1 MGHRKPQLDVLSIPK
16 SLLDH
21 SRDVVWRA
29 DGDGNGKLI
38 YLNRAGERLFGRSA
52 QSIAGTTPWWTE
64 VVHPDDRDAFVASLA
79 TETPSEVVFRI
90 VRPNGIS
97 VAVCQHVQRVITA
110 DGGTETLAVATEV
123 NGSTAS
129 ERALREAEASYHA
142 LIDTLPL
149 CMLVKDCDSKRIL
162 ANRRYLE
169 VHDKTLEEMI
179 GKTDADLF
187 PRQLAEKFTRDDQEV
202 IRTGTTLHGQEEYRT
217 ASGKRLWI
225 ERIKCPLRDADG
237 RITGVQL
244 LFWDITDKRQAEEA
258 LEQERHLLQTLLE
271 TIPDAIYFKD
281 RESRFLRI
289 SKSMAEKFGLNDS
302 SEAIG
307 KTDADIFTE
316 EHAQQARADE
326 VAVMESGEPL
336 VALVEKETWPDRDD
350 TWCSTTKMPLRN
362 SNGEIVG
369 TFGISRDITELKK
382 TEDELREARDAAN
395 AASRAKSEF
404 VANMSHEIRTPMN
417 GIIGMAELL
426 GDTSLTR
433 GQTDYLGMIRQSAD
447 SLLRLL
453 NDILDFS
460 KIEAG
465 KLELESLTFNL
476 SDCVGKTTQT
486 LAIRAAEKGLELACR
501 IAPELPERFI
511 GDPGRVRQMIVNL
524 VGNAI
529 KFTEKGEI
537 VVEVTEVSR
546 SNGRIRLHFSVK
558 DTGIGI
564 PPDKQ
569 TAVFEAFTQ
578 ADASTTRR
586 FGGTGLGLA
595 ISSQLVQMMKG
606 EIWLESTV
614 GRGTAFHFTAEF
626 EIAGDQ
632 PEALSFERSSL
643 AGLPVLLVDDNDTNR
658 RILEE
663 MLKSWSLAPRATASG
678 AEALTEMQ
686 RAANDNEP
694 YRLVLLDCMMPGMDG
709 FSLAQLINDN
719 TALAHPAMVMIS
731 SAARPG
737 DAKRCRELGVSRYM
751 TKPVIK
757 SELLDAILEALD
769 ECTGKATTAEPVV
782 VAQPS
787 GRSLRVLL
795 VEDGLVNQRVAVGF
809 LERAGHQVTVAENG
823 EAAIRCWENQP
834 YDVILMDV
842 QMPIMDG
849 LEATTAIRKRESA
862 AGTRT
867 PIIAMTAAAM
877 KGDKERCL
885 AVGMDDYVSKPIAP
899 DSLFAT
905 LAKYVDGLIAAE
917 PVPALERE
925 NDQREI
931 VDFDLALTQVP
942 GGVAVLQDLARIF
955 LSECPKL
962 LKDLRQGLADENVES
977 AQRAVHTLKGAARI
991 LAANRLAQVSSE
1003 FETLAKDKQLETVRV
1018 RLEELESAVEQACR
1032 IINAW
1037 QS

>member
-1 MGHRKPQLDVLSIPK
+1 MGPRNSQPDVLSIPT

-21 SRDVVWRA
+21 ARDVVWRA
-29 DGDGNGKLI
+29 DGDGKLTF
-38 YLNRAGERLFGRSA
+38 LNRTGEQLFGRSL
-52 QSIAGTTPWWTE
+52 QSLEATTPWWTD
-64 VVHPDDRDAFVASLA
+64 VVHPDDRDAFVASFAL
-79 TETPSEVVFRI
+79 ETPSELTFRI
-90 VRPNGIS
+90 VRPNGVS
-97 VAVCQHVQRVITA
+97 VEIRQQVQRVINS
-110 DGGTETLAVATEV
+110 DGEAEILAVATEV
-123 NGSTAS
+123 NGSTDS
-129 ERALREAEASYHA
+129 ERALREAEANYRV
-142 LIDTLPL
+142 LIDSLPL
-149 CMLVKDCDSKRIL
+149 CLLIKARDGKRIL

-169 VHDKTLEEMI
+169 LHEKTWEEVI

-187 PRQLAEKFTRDDQEV
+187 PPELAAKYTSDDQTV
-202 IRTGTTLHGQEEYRT
+202 ILADSIMHGEEEYLT
-217 ASGKRLWI
+217 ASGKKLWI

-237 RITGVQL
+237 TISGVQL
-244 LFWDITDKRQAEEA
+244 LFWDVTDKRQAEEA
-258 LEQERHLLQTLLE
+258 LDKERYLLQTLLE

-289 SKSMAEKFGLNDS
+289 SHSMAEKFDLNDT

-326 VAVMESGEPL
+326 IAIMESGEPL
-336 VALVEKETWPDRDD
+336 VASIEKETWPDRQDS
-350 TWCSTTKMPLRN
+350 WCSTTKMPLRN
-362 SNGEIVG
+362 STGEIVG
-369 TFGISRDITELKK
+369 TFGISRDITDLKRAQ
-382 TEDELREARDAAN
+382 DELREARDAAN
-395 AASRAKSEF
+395 AANLAKSEF

-417 GIIGMAELL
+417 GIIGMSELL
-426 GDTSLTR
+426 VDTSLTR
-433 GQTDYLGMIRQSAD
+433 EQAEYLGMIRQSAD

-465 KLELESLTFNL
+465 KLALESLPFNL

-486 LAIRAAEKGLELACR
+486 LAVRAAEKGLELACR
-501 IAPELPERFI
+501 IAPELPERFV
-511 GDPGRVRQMIVNL
+511 GDPGRLRQLIVNL

-529 KFTEKGEI
+529 KFTERGEV
-537 VVEVTEVSR
+537 VVEVTEASR
-546 SNGRIRLHFSVK
+546 SNSHIRLHFSVK

-564 PPDKQ
+564 PLDKQ
-569 TAVFEAFTQ
+569 QAVFEAFTQ

-595 ISSQLVQMMKG
+595 ISSQLVRMMKG
-606 EIWLESTV
+606 EIWIESEV
-614 GRGTAFHFTAEF
+614 GRGTVFHFTAEF
-626 EIAGDQ
+626 EIARDQ
-632 PEALSFERSSL
+632 PVSSSFERSSL
-643 AGLPVLLVDDNDTNR
+643 AGLPVLIVDDNETNR

-663 MLKSWSLAPRATASG
+663 MLKSWSLAPTATASG
-678 AEALTEMQ
+678 SEALAEMQ
-686 RAANDNEP
+686 RAAHDGQP

-709 FSLAQLINDN
+709 FSLVQSINDD
-719 TALAHPAMVMIS
+719 TTLAHPTMVMIS

-737 DAKRCRELGVSRYM
+737 DARRCREMGVSRYM

-757 SELLDAILEALD
+757 SELLDTILEALD
-769 ECTGKATTAEPVV
+769 ERTGEAPIAAPVA
-782 VAQPS
+782 VAQPR

-795 VEDGLVNQRVAVGF
+795 AEDGLVNQRVAVGF
-809 LERAGHQVTVAENG
+809 LKRAGHEVTVAENG
-823 EAAIRCWENQP
+823 EAAIRCWEDQP
-834 YDVILMDV
+834 FDIILMDV

-849 LEATTAIRKRESA
+849 LEATTTIRTRESA
-862 AGTRT
+862 LGKRI

-905 LAKYVDGLIAAE
+905 MAKYVDGLIATE
-917 PVPALERE
+917 PVPAIERE

-955 LSECPKL
+955 LTECPKL
-962 LKDLRQGLADENVES
+962 LKDLRQGLADENVE
-977 AQRAVHTLKGAARI
+977 ATQRAVHTLKGAARI
-991 LAANRLAQVSSE
+991 MAANRLTEISSE
-1003 FETLAKDKQLETVRV
+1003 LETLAKDEQLETVRS
-1018 RLEELESAVEQACR
+1018 RLGEIESAVEQACT